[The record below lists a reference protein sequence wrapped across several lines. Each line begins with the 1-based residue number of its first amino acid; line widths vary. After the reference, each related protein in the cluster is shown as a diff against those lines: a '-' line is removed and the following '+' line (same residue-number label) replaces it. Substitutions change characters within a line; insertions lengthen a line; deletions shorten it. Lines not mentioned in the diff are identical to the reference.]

1 MSEPTIRGYH
11 AKIEDVRA
19 LLAALPKGIQLLRA
33 DRVYGADHLR
43 LAARL
48 AQRAM
53 DEGRARSV
61 DLPTETLLY
70 AAGERQVGKAL
81 AFLGLA
87 PGARAVAAVAW
98 DEAAL
103 DAFAR
108 AQGWTRDDALLVGG
122 PHVLDAFGVTHEE
135 RAMLPAARW
144 DELVLEKVA
153 LTDVLKA

>member
-1 MSEPTIRGYH
+1 MDPTVRGYR
-11 AKIEDVRA
+11 ADVQDIKKILV
-19 LLAALPKGIQLLRA
+19 ALPKGIQLLRA
-33 DRVYGADHLR
+33 DRIYGADHLR

-53 DEGRARSV
+53 EEGRARSA

-81 AFLGLA
+81 SFLGLA
-87 PGARAVAAVAW
+87 PGAKSIAAVAW
-98 DEAAL
+98 DEGAL

-108 AQGWTRDDALLVGG
+108 AQGWSRDDALLAGG
-122 PHVLDAFGVTHEE
+122 AHVLDAFGVTQDE
-135 RAMLPAARW
+135 RAMLPPERW
-144 DELVLEKVA
+144 DELILERVA